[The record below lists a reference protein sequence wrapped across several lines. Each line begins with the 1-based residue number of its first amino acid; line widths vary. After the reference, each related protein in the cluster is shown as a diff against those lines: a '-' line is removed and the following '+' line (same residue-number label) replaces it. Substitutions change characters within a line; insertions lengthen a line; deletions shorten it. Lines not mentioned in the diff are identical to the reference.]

1 MSDAKPRRGCLW
13 PMWPHE
19 SRPTH
24 EYCGKHRADA
34 GPYCQHHKRMSI
46 RNLETEPRQVFVPRK
61 AA

>member
-1 MSDAKPRRGCLW
+1 MSDVKPRRGCLW
-13 PMWPHE
+13 PLWPHE

-24 EYCGKHRADA
+24 EYCGAHRASE
-34 GPYCQHHKRMSI
+34 GPYCQHHRQMSI

>member
-1 MSDAKPRRGCLW
+1 L
-13 PMWPHE
+13 WPHE

-24 EYCGKHRADA
+24 EYCSKQRSAG
-34 GPYCQHHKRMSI
+34 GPYCEHHRRMSI

>member
-1 MSDAKPRRGCLW
+1 MSDARTRRGCLW

-24 EYCGKHRADA
+24 EYCGKQRTNS
-34 GPYCQHHKRMSI
+34 GPYCQHHKQMSI
-46 RNLETEPRQVFVPRK
+46 RNLETEPRQVFIPRK